1 MKRKPTPDQV
11 VSLLERQR
19 TAVLACLMKGLG
31 IPFEE
36 AVDLMYTTLAELVL
50 RLQHCSWPKSVRK
63 WGAYLITMAV
73 HAFLRPPTKD
83 ARLLA
88 FYPPVESANDLN
100 PYPVAPGS
108 SAGPAQL
115 AERAELV
122 ARVRAALA
130 TLDVLRQTAV
140 LLWVGGFSS
149 AEIAQ
154 VLSISPTHAR
164 VLKCQALKTL
174 RITLKEIA

>member
-31 IPFEE
+31 MPFEE

-50 RLQHCSWPKSVRK
+50 RLRHCSWPRNVRK
-63 WGAYLITMAV
+63 WGAYLLTMAV
-73 HAFLRPPTKD
+73 HAFLRPPLKD
-83 ARLLA
+83 ARLLT
-88 FYPPVESANDLN
+88 FHPSLEVEHDSH
-100 PYPVAPGS
+100 PCV
-108 SAGPAQL
+108 AGPAQL

-122 ARVRAALA
+122 ARVRAALGR
-130 TLDVLRQTAV
+130 LDVLRQTAV
-140 LLWVGGFSS
+140 LLWASGYSGP
-149 AEIAQ
+149 EIART
-154 VLSISPTHAR
+154 LSISPTHAR